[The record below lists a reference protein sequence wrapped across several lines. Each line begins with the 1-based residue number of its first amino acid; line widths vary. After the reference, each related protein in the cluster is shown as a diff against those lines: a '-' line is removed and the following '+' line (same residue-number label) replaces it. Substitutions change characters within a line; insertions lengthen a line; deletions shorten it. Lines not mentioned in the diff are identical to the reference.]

1 MSDISR
7 NAPELIILGEK
18 WEANN
23 EQRIAVADRL
33 IKAIGT
39 NKKLKA
45 NERLLLIILLG
56 QAPQGF
62 HISEKWILDRTGMS
76 HDTYLNCKKHLR
88 ELGYINYKEY
98 DNITIDIEKIE
109 DF

>member
-62 HISEKWILDRTGMS
+62 HVSEKWILIPRKCVAS
-76 HDTYLNCKKHLR
+76 RN
-88 ELGYINYKEY
+88 
-98 DNITIDIEKIE
+98 
-109 DF
+109 

>member
-39 NKKLKA
+39 NKKLLFGDNSFVSKK
-45 NERLLLIILLG
+45 LLFLY
-56 QAPQGF
+56 
-62 HISEKWILDRTGMS
+62 ISPLSK
-76 HDTYLNCKKHLR
+76 
-88 ELGYINYKEY
+88 
-98 DNITIDIEKIE
+98 
-109 DF
+109 

>member
-39 NKKLKA
+39 N
-45 NERLLLIILLG
+45 
-56 QAPQGF
+56 F
-62 HISEKWILDRTGMS
+62 
-76 HDTYLNCKKHLR
+76 
-88 ELGYINYKEY
+88 
-98 DNITIDIEKIE
+98 
-109 DF
+109 